1 LLDQS
6 YFTLYTAT
14 YQQGYMTKKCRGI
27 QSMQQPSASIELSQ
41 FANLSTFALQ
51 LAQSYIS
58 WRAAGSGEDVFS
70 YFNRNPRNT
79 GDEHSLRVSLICQHI
94 LPVFN
99 YTFAQIEYE
108 SQKRD
113 ITLWNQ
119 NQHDKRKIAIIE
131 TKSSSVCNLTSIR
144 RGHETP
150 IEQIER
156 YLTQAGL
163 YLGVLTNGDEW
174 HLFDFAVGYE
184 PLSSFSL
191 IELAE
196 LLRDAPTQEIA
207 KQRLESRPLLRQA
220 LAVTY
225 YYLDARRWEEIERF
239 RQRLADKSYHRIKS
253 LQDPRN
259 VEIFVQQIKQ
269 VLGSLRV
276 TIRAQFALLQQSY
289 NDYQQRHIYTSAT
302 DSRPFE
308 ETWQSEI
315 EKIVQFGVAFRLDT
329 NGQLLDAL
337 SNLLTELREQYFASG
352 DISAFESEYLL
363 KAADLFS
370 VHNLSQTSFLEK
382 KRKVHSVRLP
392 ALDDLKA
399 ILQAHYAYLAS
410 LDDDYAIS
418 KKAIETYI
426 TWKESVRNVFGNPQD
441 EFCLQTAYIHFVRI
455 FFVRVCEDHGLIP
468 RRISDGPFARYEQY
482 RLELLTGIKDTY
494 LRLLEETY
502 QRASSVYHN
511 FFDHQKL
518 FDWLTLDEYTILAL
532 FDLLNYYDF
541 QGLSSDVLGR
551 VYTEGYIENKD
562 RSEKGQ
568 FYTPPQVVDYMLDS
582 LDIPNVN
589 ELDKMEARSFL
600 PKTVADLSCGSGTFL
615 VTAAARKSA
624 ILQRLVTAREVDS
637 EHALQ
642 VLTDTFLGFD
652 LNPFACYLAEIN
664 LLIQCLPF
672 LLDDQGKLCRSVDRF
687 HIYCADSIEPTSAE
701 QIYAA
706 REGKATDRMLIRP
719 QRPRGQVLSLEEQ
732 RIVRIKEDK
741 GLPFDLTHINAGQQG
756 IDYLVGNPPYVS
768 AGESSDN
775 LHYRNDVWNFG
786 IYQLLHQRWD
796 LFVPF
801 FERNLQFLRP
811 EIGRLGLIVSNGIET
826 EGYAE
831 RLRQVLSS
839 QYSLLQIDFFPG
851 LHLFQDAAV
860 ENTIVLLENR
870 PPDEQHEVI
879 RRRHLQADCKHFE
892 TLPPMPQVLSNGQI
906 FRWRYNP
913 VLDKSVADGCTP
925 LCSIVYIGTG
935 VEAQSDEDSDPVIN
949 GRRQKRFT
957 LNDVF
962 LPPSNG
968 ATRPA
973 EYIDDGV
980 LGDDVDRYYLRRKRD
995 VAYEKFRPQMRGPR
1009 HIALFRTPEKL
1020 LLGETS
1026 GGYYDRAGL
1035 FANHSVQVVV
1045 SWQALEQA
1053 GVLEEKGIQTVLRK
1067 SRQIAGIINGFAP
1080 VAELFDLRYLL
1091 GIINS
1096 RFMREYIASNMHE
1109 GTREGRIYPDIW
1121 KRLPIKVASTERQQ
1135 QIAILVDAI
1144 QTQYQQLAALPTPS
1158 SLATDSG
1165 IHYRDIQGYLAQ
1177 GVFQFFGDVESA
1189 IAENPII
1196 RDGRLILRRQPLTY
1210 LESSDPELLRY
1221 IELYLTDLHPE
1232 LRGWIWAEARKRIQ
1246 APVSLEAVHTFMASV
1261 DNITTKA
1268 QQINTTINR
1277 LSSEIETL
1285 IEATYKEPADIE
1297 KLDKIKNAKR
1307 THGSNG
1313 ELF

>member
-1 LLDQS
+1 
-6 YFTLYTAT
+6 
-14 YQQGYMTKKCRGI
+14 
-27 QSMQQPSASIELSQ
+27 MQHLSSSIELPQ

-51 LAQSYIS
+51 LAQSYTS
-58 WRAAGSGEDVFS
+58 WHAAGSGEDVFS
-70 YFNRNPRNT
+70 YFNRNPRHT
-79 GDEHSLRVSLICQHI
+79 GDEHNLRASLICQHI

-99 YTFAQIEYE
+99 YTIAQIEYE

-150 IEQIER
+150 VEQLER

-184 PLSSFSL
+184 PLASLSL

-196 LLRDAPTQEIA
+196 LLHDAPTQDIV
-207 KQRLESRPLLRQA
+207 KQRLDSRPLLRQA
-220 LAVTY
+220 LAVTF
-225 YYLDARRWEEIERF
+225 YYLDARRWEEADRF
-239 RQRLADKSYHRIKS
+239 RQRLADKAYHRIKT

-259 VEIFVQQIKQ
+259 VETFVQQIKQ
-269 VLGSLRV
+269 VLGSLRE

-289 NDYQQRHIYTSAT
+289 NEYHQRRIYTSVN

-315 EKIVQFGVAFRLDT
+315 EKIAQFGVAFRLDT
-329 NGQLLDAL
+329 NGQLHDAI

-363 KAADLFS
+363 KVSDLFS
-370 VHNLSQTSFLEK
+370 DHQLSQTSFIEK
-382 KRKVHSVRLP
+382 KRKPHSVRLP

-399 ILQAHYAYLAS
+399 IVQTHYAYLVS

-418 KKAIETYI
+418 KKAIETYN
-426 TWKESVRNVFGNPQD
+426 TWKTNVRNVFSNPQD

-482 RLELLTGIKDTY
+482 RLELLSGIKDTY

-511 FFDHQKL
+511 FFDHQEL
-518 FDWLTLDEYTILAL
+518 FDWFTLDEYTILAL

-551 VYTEGYIENKD
+551 VYNDGYIENKD

-582 LDIPNVN
+582 LGIPAVN
-589 ELDKMEARSFL
+589 ELDNMRARSFL
-600 PKTVADLSCGSGTFL
+600 PKTVGDLSCGSGTFL
-615 VTAAARKSA
+615 VTAAARKST
-624 ILQRLVTAREVDS
+624 ILQRLVAAQEVDS
-637 EHALQ
+637 DYALQ
-642 VLTDTFLGFD
+642 VLTETFLGFD

-672 LLDDQGKLCRSVDRF
+672 LLDEQGQLCRSVDRF
-687 HIYCADSIEPTSAE
+687 HIYCTDSLEPTSAE
-701 QIYAA
+701 QMRAF
-706 REGKATDRMLIRP
+706 REDKATERMIIRP
-719 QRPRGQVLSLEEQ
+719 PRPRGQVLSLEEQ
-732 RIVRIKEDK
+732 RIIRIKEDK
-741 GLPFDLTHINAGQQG
+741 ELPFDLTKINVGQQG

-775 LHYRNDVWNFG
+775 LNYRNEVWNFG

-811 EIGRLGLIVSNGIET
+811 RTGRLGLIVSNGIET

-831 RLRQVLSS
+831 RLRRVLSS
-839 QYSLLQIDFFPG
+839 QYRLLQIDFFPG
-851 LHLFQDAAV
+851 LRLFQDASV

-870 PPDEQHEVI
+870 IPEEQHEVI

-892 TLPPMPQVLSNGQI
+892 TLPPIPQVLSNGQI
-906 FRWRYNP
+906 FRWRYDP
-913 VLDKSVADGCTP
+913 ILDKSLSEGSLP

-935 VEAQSDEDSDPVIN
+935 VEAQSDEDSDPVIE
-949 GRRQKRFT
+949 GKRQKRFT

-962 LPPSNG
+962 LPQSVG
-968 ATRPA
+968 AARPA
-973 EYIDDGV
+973 EYTDNGV
-980 LGDDVDRYYLRRKRD
+980 LGDDVDRYYLRRLRY

-1009 HIALFRTPEKL
+1009 HIALFRTAEKL

-1026 GGYYDRAGL
+1026 GGYYDREGL

-1045 SWQALEQA
+1045 SWKALEQA

-1067 SRQIAGIINGFAP
+1067 SRQIAGITGSFAP
-1080 VAELFDLRYLL
+1080 IAELFDLRYLL

-1121 KRLPIKVASTERQQ
+1121 KRLPIKVASIERQQ
-1135 QIAILVDAI
+1135 QIGRLVEAV
-1144 QTQYQQLAALPTPS
+1144 QGQYKQMARLPTPS
-1158 SLATDSG
+1158 SLAANPD

-1177 GVFQFFGDVESA
+1177 GALRFFGEAQSA
-1189 IAENPII
+1189 IAENPVI

-1210 LESSDPELLRY
+1210 LESPEPELLSY
-1221 IELYLTDLHPE
+1221 IELYLTQVHPE
-1232 LRGWIWAEARKRIQ
+1232 LRGWIWAEARRRIQ
-1246 APVSLEAVHTFMASV
+1246 APVPMKAVYEFMASV
-1261 DNITTKA
+1261 NNIATKA
-1268 QQINTTINR
+1268 QQIHTTINM
-1277 LSSEIETL
+1277 LLSEIETL
-1285 IEATYKEPADIE
+1285 IENTYKEPADAEMME
-1297 KLDKIKNAKR
+1297 KIINAKKK
-1307 THGSNG
+1307 HNDYG